1 MSYLSIMKSHRLLN
15 LLLTLLAV
23 AFVQQAVAQRVPT
36 PQDSL
41 LIATTHWN
49 TTTTTDGIT
58 LHQAQIKGLYSGVQS
73 AEWAVIPAKSIK
85 KHKFGIA
92 GNGGM
97 RPTSVQAAQHRAVV
111 AINGTYYDM
120 RKGNSVCFYK
130 EGRHTIDS
138 TSVSEFQGRVNGAI
152 RVYNNKLDIL
162 KWSPS
167 TERNYRGKR
176 GTVLASGPLLLQK
189 GVVADWSSFG
199 QSFIN
204 DRHPRSAVFTT
215 RKGDVVMLTV
225 DGRSKGNA
233 EGVTISELTK
243 VCEWLG
249 MRDAINLDGGGSS
262 SMWTAEEG
270 TVSYPCRNKKFDHA
284 GERRVSSC
292 VVVNSKK

>member
-1 MSYLSIMKSHRLLN
+1 MSYLSIMKSYRLLN

-73 AEWAVIPAKSIK
+73 VEWAVIPAKSIK
-85 KHKFGIA
+85 KSKFGIA

-162 KWSPS
+162 EWSPS

-233 EGVTISELTK
+233 DGVSIPELAFLARM
-243 VCEWLG
+243 LG
-249 MRDAINLDGGGSS
+249 AEDAINLDGGGSTTL
-262 SMWTAEEG
+262 WLKELG
-270 TVSYPCRNKKFDHA
+270 VVNYPSDNRRYDHA
-284 GERRVSSC
+284 GERAVSNIVYFSIE
-292 VVVNSKK
+292 K

>member
-1 MSYLSIMKSHRLLN
+1 MSYLSIMISHRLLN

-23 AFVQQAVAQRVPT
+23 AFVQQSVAQRVPT

-73 AEWAVIPAKSIK
+73 VEWAVIPAKSIK
-85 KHKFGIA
+85 KSKFGIA

-130 EGRHTIDS
+130 EGRNTIDS

-199 QSFIN
+199 Q
-204 DRHPRSAVFTT
+204 
-215 RKGDVVMLTV
+215 
-225 DGRSKGNA
+225 
-233 EGVTISELTK
+233 
-243 VCEWLG
+243 
-249 MRDAINLDGGGSS
+249 
-262 SMWTAEEG
+262 
-270 TVSYPCRNKKFDHA
+270 
-284 GERRVSSC
+284 
-292 VVVNSKK
+292 